1 MNSVHITHTQAKQA
15 FRYLDNFHLAD
26 SDPGATRRRA
36 TGKGGDALNNRLHA
50 LKGLREE
57 FHLTLDD
64 AIVLYGD
71 WKSTGRHV

>member
-1 MNSVHITHTQAKQA
+1 MLDRPINTTTARQA
-15 FRYLDNFHLAD
+15 FSYLDSFRALD

-36 TGKGGDALNNRLHA
+36 TGKGGDATNNRLHA

-64 AIVLYGD
+64 AIKVYED
-71 WKSTGRHV
+71 WKRLLNA